1 METSPSLVFFTGVED
16 AAGEGA
22 GSGRSSGEQR
32 HDLFREKTSEQL
44 DTFALFL

>member
-1 METSPSLVFFTGVED
+1 METSPSLVFLTGVED

-32 HDLFREKTSEQL
+32 HWPLKEKKSEQL